1 MKMLFISSV
10 FISFLLAGC
19 LSAKKRVSPKNEGKS
34 YNHLFIIANTADLAV
49 RVRLEKEFEI
59 AADAKGIKV
68 VKSIDVIPQ
77 SIKDPNPPTKEEF
90 LIQVKSSGCDAF
102 FIVYFIKNGENTKY
116 VPGEQFKGTESWFGG
131 LALQLLSGKKG
142 NGNDE
147 RSEQTR
153 KDIYKSGYYKKEK
166 GFYLISVL
174 FDVASE
180 QIIYSD
186 KSEQFDDSDLISFSH
201 GYMTEL
207 MKYLETKKIIKK

>member
-1 MKMLFISSV
+1 MMSV
-10 FISFLLAGC
+10 
-19 LSAKKRVSPKNEGKS
+19 
-34 YNHLFIIANTADLAV
+34 
-49 RVRLEKEFEI
+49 
-59 AADAKGIKV
+59 
-68 VKSIDVIPQ
+68 
-77 SIKDPNPPTKEEF
+77 
-90 LIQVKSSGCDAF
+90 
-102 FIVYFIKNGENTKY
+102 
-116 VPGEQFKGTESWFGG
+116 
-131 LALQLLSGKKG
+131 
-142 NGNDE
+142 
-147 RSEQTR
+147 RSRQE

>member
-1 MKMLFISSV
+1 MKILAVSS
-10 FISFLLAGC
+10 FSFLPLAGC
-19 LSAKKRVSPKNEGKS
+19 LSAKKQELGKKMKGS
-34 YNHLFIIANTADLAV
+34 RIIIYLLLPIRADLAV
-49 RVRLEKEFEI
+49 KEYGWKREFEI

-153 KDIYKSGYYKKEK
+153 KRH
-166 GFYLISVL
+166 L
-174 FDVASE
+174 
-180 QIIYSD
+180 QIW
-186 KSEQFDDSDLISFSH
+186 L
-201 GYMTEL
+201 L
-207 MKYLETKKIIKK
+207 